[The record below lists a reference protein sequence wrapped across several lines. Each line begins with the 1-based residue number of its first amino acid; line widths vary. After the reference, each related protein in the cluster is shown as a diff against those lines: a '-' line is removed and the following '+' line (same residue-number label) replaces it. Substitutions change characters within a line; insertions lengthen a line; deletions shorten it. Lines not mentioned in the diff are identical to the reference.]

1 MARCTT
7 SGCPRAATYP
17 HSGKCGQC
25 YSYFNR
31 WHKRNSAAAMRTRR
45 DQIALWDNRLS
56 EMLKP
61 RHVKKRGSRTT
72 RMKQGG

>member
-1 MARCTT
+1 MKCTT
-7 SGCPRAATYP
+7 QDCTRAATYP
-17 HSGKCGQC
+17 LVGKCAQC

-31 WHKRNSAAAMRTRR
+31 WHKRNSVAAIRRRR

-61 RHVKKRGSRTT
+61 KAVKHRGR
-72 RMKQGG
+72 K